1 MRAFSILVVCIV
13 IAASGCAVDASHLGP
28 HDPCGSYGNCVSSS
42 ITYTRANPDDTLYPG
57 DQFTITLSITLGRG
71 AAGCGSG
78 CSESWSSSLSG
89 VAWSYDTSEF
99 TAETSGTSASFTVT
113 GNSTGSYTISA
124 TASFSVTITMCVTST
139 STSSSKTTEASTA
152 TSCST
157 SHAQSSVTTTQQVTV
172 IQLELQ
178 VAARIVNVTD
188 RATGYVLR
196 NPDGSFYRNDSFCVQ
211 WNATFQFSDARKDI
225 NVSVLSDPLSS
236 LALLNSSSTTVSTSA
251 PGDLGIRHGT
261 FCYSVALN
269 APYQPYNLTLS
280 FEALNWLGVS
290 IAHTV
295 IAVPFA
301 VVQYSPSFT
310 YFTYMDYNSK
320 SSTTY
325 ARPFITLIR
334 YGGNNPG
341 YSYGGDSNT
350 DPIVNDNDTRER
362 AYINNFTFATMG
374 WNTTLQLINAS
385 VGQDLLFHNYS
396 VSISY
401 SFLHNQAEYND
412 KTYYPMITWKDRV
425 QKYYFIG
432 NITEFEAYVPDEM
445 TYYNL
450 TSSAYSR
457 NFAGNTTPLF
467 NTTYLYEPIQY
478 NGYLMFKF
486 YYASGALDLSANV
499 TITAQNPSPLNVY
512 LLGRVK
518 STFGNDSSVLEAFEK
533 DLYSSNYTQTLRQLQ
548 PNLNGT
554 ITYLVN
560 QTNLATIGANAFPSF
575 NITVSS
581 DLSGSSYQFTSQS
594 PFLTGETTTSCA
606 GAPPPWLSCSEFSYG
621 ILNRFSLFLV
631 NGSVLPSL
639 PFDDATAYY
648 LDPLYENLI
657 LPLNFTLLANSML
670 IMNSTLP
677 PAPTDYVSWWAAS
690 PVGAIINPNQPV
702 TFEPGQLTDLYQF
715 IYGQNSTVFVNTE
728 GGGIGLSLPPVTQ
741 DNTCLLTF
749 AIGPESG
756 GVMRLWA
763 VDSDG
768 TVLTNMS
775 LSPTTPS
782 ITSFSPP
789 GYLGFYTAA
798 IPVVHDGTTT
808 VTLVNAWGAK
818 TTIVGIPVMITVS
831 SSPLLSW
838 NFVIL
843 ITVIL
848 LGIGALSSL
857 LKRREARRDEGG

>member
-1 MRAFSILVVCIV
+1 MRAFLVLLVSLV
-13 IAASGCAVDASHLGP
+13 LLGP
-28 HDPCGSYGNCVSSS
+28 GLATVAPHRSAADPCGSYGNCMSSS
-42 ITYTRANPDDTLYPG
+42 ITYTRANPDDSLYPS
-57 DQFTITLSITLGRG
+57 DQFTIALSITLGSG
-71 AAGCGSG
+71 SGSCGSG

-89 VAWSYDTSEF
+89 VTWSYDTSEF

-113 GNSTGSYTISA
+113 GNSTGSFTISV
-124 TASFSVTITMCVTST
+124 TASFSVTITTCVTST
-139 STSSSKTTEASTA
+139 TTTTTTTEASTV

-157 SHAQSSVTTTQQVTV
+157 SYAQSSVTTTQQVTV

-178 VAARIVNVTD
+178 VAARIVNMTD

-196 NPDGSFYRNDSFCVQ
+196 NPDGSFYRNDSLCVQ

-236 LALLNSSSTTVSTSA
+236 LVLLNSSSTTVSTFA
-251 PGDLGIRHGT
+251 PGDPGIRQGM

-280 FEALNWLGVS
+280 FEAINWLGMS
-290 IAHTV
+290 IAHVV

-310 YFTYMDYNSK
+310 CLTYMDYNSRN
-320 SSTTY
+320 STTY
-325 ARPFITLIR
+325 ARPFVTLVR

-341 YSYGGDSNT
+341 YSYSGDDNT
-350 DPIVNDNDTRER
+350 APIIKGNDTRER
-362 AYINNFTFATMG
+362 AYINNFTFATTG
-374 WNTTLQLINAS
+374 WNTTLRLVNAS
-385 VGQDLLFHNYS
+385 IGQDLVFQNHS

-401 SFLHNQAEYND
+401 GYLHNQTEYNN

-425 QKYYFIG
+425 QKYYFMG
-432 NITEFEAYVPDEM
+432 NFTEFEACVPDEM

-457 NFAGNTTPLF
+457 DFAGNTTQLF

-486 YYASGALDLSANV
+486 YNADGSPDLSANV

-512 LLGRVK
+512 LIGRVE
-518 STFGNDSSVLEAFEK
+518 SAFGNDSSVLKAFEK
-533 DLYSSNYTQTLRQLQ
+533 DLYPSNSRMTLKQLQ

-560 QTNLATIGANAFPSF
+560 QTNLATLAVSTFPSF
-575 NITVSS
+575 NITISS
-581 DLSGSSYQFTSQS
+581 ELSGASYQFTSQS
-594 PFLTGETTTSCA
+594 PFMTGATTTPCTT
-606 GAPPPWLSCSEFSYG
+606 APPPWLTCKEFSYDVPDR
-621 ILNRFSLFLV
+621 LSLFLV
-631 NGSVLPSL
+631 NGSALPSL
-639 PFDDATAYY
+639 PFDNATAYY

-657 LPLNFTLLANSML
+657 LPLNSTLSV
-670 IMNSTLP
+670 NSTASQGP
-677 PAPTDYVSWWAAS
+677 MDYVNWWAAS
-690 PVGAIINPNQPV
+690 PVGAIINPDLPITQ
-702 TFEPGQLTDLYQF
+702 EPGQLTNLYQF

-728 GGGIGLSLPPVTQ
+728 GGGIGLLPPVSQ
-741 DNTCLLTF
+741 GNTYQLTF
-749 AIGPESG
+749 AINPQSG
-756 GVMRLWA
+756 GVTRVWA
-763 VDSDG
+763 VDSEG

-775 LSPTTPS
+775 LYPTTPS

-789 GYLGFYTAA
+789 GYFGFYTAA
-798 IPVVHDGTTT
+798 IPVVYNGTMT

-818 TTIVGIPVMITVS
+818 TTIAGIPVMITVS
-831 SSPLLSW
+831 SQPLLSW

-848 LGIGALSSL
+848 LGIGALASL
-857 LKRREARRDEGG
+857 LGWREARQKEA